1 MYIVAIAWIYVVLM
15 VSVLQESVFRGIA
28 TFIFAGVLPLAL
40 LLFLVGTPQRR
51 RNQKEQIEQASVG
64 GLSDNL
70 APQTTDGTVA
80 PAEPAELNAPA
91 EPSAPTSGASKSL

>member
-70 APQTTDGTVA
+70 APQTTDGTVGT
-80 PAEPAELNAPA
+80 AELNAPA
-91 EPSAPTSGASKSL
+91 EPSAPTSDASKSL